1 MRRMWTGV
9 GVALTLAT
17 GAVVWAVTTHSDPAS
32 NDAVLDHANGKRLA
46 ADALLE
52 SGLLQ
57 VRHQEI
63 PHAKATFKRV
73 LALDPKNK
81 FAWYNLGVLAQ
92 NEGREADAHHAYDAA
107 LKTDSSYTSALFNK
121 ALLLETGDP
130 DTALNLLRRAV
141 AADPKASTAYFHIG
155 ETLARKGLD
164 KQARA
169 AYRQAVELDP
179 SLHPHVPQAFGGS
192 AAPGPAPDETTETT
206 ETNKSTESTENS

>member
-1 MRRMWTGV
+1 MWTGV

-17 GAVVWAVTTHSDPAS
+17 GAVVWAVTTHADPTS
-32 NDAVLDHANGKRLA
+32 NDAVLDHANGKMLA

-57 VRHQEI
+57 IRHQDI
-63 PHAKATFKRV
+63 PNAKVTFKRV

-92 NEGREADAHHAYDAA
+92 NEGRQADAHHAYDTA

-130 DTALNLLRRAV
+130 DAALNLLRRAV
-141 AADPKASTAYFHIG
+141 AADPKASTAHFHIG

-169 AYRQAVELDP
+169 AYHQAVELDP
-179 SLHPHVPQAFGGS
+179 SLHSHVPEAFGGS
-192 AAPGPAPDETTETT
+192 AAPYRAPDESTETTETT
-206 ETNKSTESTENS
+206 ESS